1 MTNSRTVIEKLKMQF
16 SHPGILEIVISDN
29 EMQYACIEF
38 TKFASDWHFQLIN
51 SSLPNLQSNVRTIVT
66 RLRKLVHPQ
75 FKGCSAGEHA
85 ICYCC
90 QVND

>member
-66 RLRKLVHPQ
+66 RLRNWFIHSSKAVQQENMQ
-75 FKGCSAGEHA
+75 FVTAVK
-85 ICYCC
+85 
-90 QVND
+90 